1 MNKPQLVK
9 ALMERT
15 KAPKDVAHDFVN
27 ALFDTITEQLKEGDK
42 VTLGNFGTFYLV
54 QHKDRTTLHPTSKKE
69 ITLPPLT
76 LAKFR
81 PSTKLKEVVNKRQ
94 ATTN

>member
-15 KAPKDVAHDFVN
+15 KAPKAVAEDFLD
-27 ALFDTITEQLKEGDK
+27 ALFGTISEELKKGDK
-42 VTLGNFGTFYLV
+42 VMLGNFGTFYLV
-54 QHKDRTTLHPTSKKE
+54 RHKDRTTSHPTSKE
-69 ITLPPLT
+69 AITLPALT

-81 PSTKLKEVVNKRQ
+81 PSTKLKEMVNRKK
-94 ATTN
+94 AA